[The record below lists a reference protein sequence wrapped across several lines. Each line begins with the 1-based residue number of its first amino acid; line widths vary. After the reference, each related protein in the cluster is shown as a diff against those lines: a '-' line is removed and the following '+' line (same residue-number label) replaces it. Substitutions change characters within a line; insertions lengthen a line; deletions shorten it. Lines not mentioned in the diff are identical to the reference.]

1 MNGNT
6 ILANTVNGNVIIANT
21 VDGGVI
27 IGNTIL
33 GNKLV
38 ANTIT
43 ANQIAANAITAGK
56 IDANAVTAN
65 TIAAN
70 AVTAG
75 TVAANAITAGTIAA
89 NAITSGTIAANA
101 ITAGTIAANA
111 VTANT
116 IAANAVTSNTIA
128 ANSITSDKIA
138 ANSITSVMIQANTVT
153 TEQLIIGSVTQARSS
168 IQEAQVQPMPFTNIG
183 NAWPDN
189 TRVIVP
195 AGGVTIIPTTDP
207 QSSANTEYQEGS
219 RIQVGFTVKL
229 FANTTSNNHF
239 YNLVELWK
247 SGASEQFDKGLN
259 TVRRSYE
266 DNTYGRTQTIH
277 AYGFGELDLY
287 SNDQGQTWASFSSVA
302 AGNAIMTGAMNYA
315 TGGNLANLQTFN
327 VGPLQDVDN
336 NGSTFCAGQRAG
348 NTGSGSQLDLDENLP
363 ILASTNLKLDMN
375 GLEYCPGTGIDAGV
389 GANREILGVADNGT
403 IFWSPTGSFTTSA
416 QTTEGVSGLY
426 KNLNGIFTNPAN
438 GTSYTAIA
446 VGQTGTI
453 LRSGR
458 TLNTSG
464 TWSAKTTQIIG
475 NTPLL
480 TDLYGVGGDN
490 TTQSATSKW
499 VAVGQYGMIQVS
511 TDDGDQWTQV
521 ESPVLTDLNAVRYG
535 NNVWVAVGDGG
546 VILKNSGN
554 IELANNWIQIDT
566 SNINWANGT
575 NYGSIEDRDLR
586 TIDFSET
593 YNKFFIGGVGMI
605 VRAEANTTIVPQ
617 VSYQVTAAEVYDLTR
632 LTFFGSWANVA
643 KQTLPP
649 EEQRIVNNQVF
660 SYSIID
666 TDYVQGQETTYYL
679 VVGNMAGA
687 TVYIGQ
693 AYLNVQEIK
702 R

>member
-1 MNGNT
+1 
-6 ILANTVNGNVIIANT
+6 
-21 VDGGVI
+21 
-27 IGNTIL
+27 
-33 GNKLV
+33 
-38 ANTIT
+38 
-43 ANQIAANAITAGK
+43 
-56 IDANAVTAN
+56 
-65 TIAAN
+65 
-70 AVTAG
+70 
-75 TVAANAITAGTIAA
+75 
-89 NAITSGTIAANA
+89 
-101 ITAGTIAANA
+101 
-111 VTANT
+111 
-116 IAANAVTSNTIA
+116 
-128 ANSITSDKIA
+128 
-138 ANSITSVMIQANTVT
+138 MIQANTVT
-153 TEQLIIGSVTQARSS
+153 TEQLVIGSVTQARSS

-195 AGGVTIIPTTDP
+195 AGGVTIVPTTDP

-287 SNDQGQTWASFSSVA
+287 SDDQGNTWASFSSVA

-315 TGGNLANLQTFN
+315 TGGNLANIQTFN

-348 NTGSGSQLDLDENLP
+348 NTGSPSKLDLDRNLP
-363 ILASTNLKLDMN
+363 ILSSTNLKLDMN

-416 QTTEGVSGLY
+416 QTTEGVSGLF

-464 TWSAKTTQIIG
+464 TWSARTTQIIG

-535 NNVWVAVGDGG
+535 NNVWVAVGDDG

-554 IELANNWIQIDT
+554 IELANDWIQIDT

-586 TIDFSET
+586 TIDFSQT

-649 EEQRIVNNQVF
+649 EEQRVVNNQVF

-687 TVYIGQ
+687 TVYVGQ
-693 AYLNVQEIK
+693 AYLNEQEIK